1 VIDTEPA
8 DGTTAGQPAQSAMTI
23 AAATKAVERAAR
35 LLLARQD
42 SGGWW
47 NRRPEGDVAIDVEG
61 LLLREFLGIRT
72 PELTN
77 VTAQVIRSLQR
88 TDGSWAPSA
97 GTPEHDQTGSL
108 SLTVLAYVA
117 LRLAGDSADAY
128 HMAIAAG
135 WIRDKGGIRAVD
147 VFTQT
152 WLACFGLAEW
162 EAIHVPSPEVF
173 YLPARHGFGMGEWA
187 SRSRIA
193 AVSLAVIGAVR
204 PLRGLPFDV
213 SALAV
218 ADGRIPPQRSAR
230 RIPTAGPARAVALR
244 RCGQWIISWQ
254 ERDGRDR
261 PSPAPPYALLAL
273 HLLGYSLRH
282 PVLAGGLAWLDSVTT
297 PPRASG
303 GHTRTT
309 DVMRSPLRDTA
320 LAIRALADAGLAGDH
335 PSLTTAGNWVLAR
348 CLHGP
353 KGRAATPS
361 GWSFGGDGYPAVADT
376 ALVLLALAR
385 VRLPAGT
392 IQPAVTSAV
401 RWLASMQAKDGSWYG
416 SPETTAHVVH
426 ALATSGRTGTS
437 QAVRGGVVWLLRAQ
451 QPDGS
456 WAGRSEDSTLS
467 TTAIVLPAL
476 LAAGVRPS
484 KPVVANAVRW
494 LLDRQNLDAGWGP
507 GLGQTVAASMP
518 SVSQVPATALVA
530 VALLAVVGSSR
541 GEPTA
546 PGVHD
551 SVELAADWLVKAQ
564 RPDGGWSA
572 RPPGRAR
579 QRDSVVGGVL
589 LPLRALGRYVGVVRA
604 APHQATHGVG
614 AI

>member
-8 DGTTAGQPAQSAMTI
+8 DDMTAGQPAQPAVTI
-23 AAATKAVERAAR
+23 AAATTAVERAAR

-72 PELTN
+72 PELTST
-77 VTAQVIRSLQR
+77 TAQVIRSLQR
-88 TDGSWAPSA
+88 TDGSWAPAA
-97 GTPEHDQTGSL
+97 GMPEHDQTGGL

-117 LRLAGDSADAY
+117 LRLAGDSPDAY
-128 HMAIAAG
+128 HMANAAG
-135 WIRDKGGIRAVD
+135 WIRDKGGIQAVD

-162 EAIHVPSPEVF
+162 ETIHVPGPEMF
-173 YLPARHGFGMGEWA
+173 YLPTRRGFGMGEWA

-193 AVSLAVIGAVR
+193 VVSLAVIGAVR
-204 PLRGLPFDV
+204 PLRGLHFDV

-218 ADGRIPPQRSAR
+218 VDGRVPQQRSPR
-230 RIPTAGPARAVALR
+230 RTPTANPARAVALR

-303 GHTRTT
+303 GHARTA

-320 LAIRALADAGLAGDH
+320 LAITALADAGLTGDH
-335 PSLTTAGNWVLAR
+335 PALTAAGNWVLAR

-353 KGRAATPS
+353 RGLAATPS

-392 IQPAVTSAV
+392 IQPAVTSAL
-401 RWLASMQAKDGSWYG
+401 RWLASLQAKDGSWYR
-416 SPETTAHVVH
+416 SPETTALVVH
-426 ALATSGRTGTS
+426 ALAKSGRTGTT
-437 QAVRGGVVWLLRAQ
+437 QAIRGGVVWLLRAQ

-456 WAGRSEDSTLS
+456 WTGQSDDSAL
-467 TTAIVLPAL
+467 TTTTIVLPAL
-476 LAAGVRPS
+476 MAAGVRPT
-484 KPVVANAVRW
+484 KPLVAMAVRW
-494 LLDRQNLDAGWGP
+494 LLDRQNLDAGWGS
-507 GLGQTVAASMP
+507 GHGQRQAANMP
-518 SVSQVPATALVA
+518 SVSQVPATALV
-530 VALLAVVGSSR
+530 VSALLAVGDSSR
-541 GEPTA
+541 GDLAA

-564 RPDGGWSA
+564 RPDGGWSV
-572 RPPGRAR
+572 RPPGRGR
-579 QRDSVVGGVL
+579 QRDSVVGGLL

-614 AI
+614 VM